1 MELEKVHL
9 VSSSF
14 GVAPCPPPP
23 LRPASKRH
31 NANTGDVQMELSH
44 AASCPF
50 VLRAVEYTALCYFLF
65 VGCWYV
71 WSTPIE
77 SRVFPVW
84 PEPQI
89 SKPRVVEKE
98 SPVGPRTP
106 DLGPKI
112 EVCDDTTLESE
123 LTEQNSHQNFGV
135 IIKDRDT
142 RHEVKMKGS
151 SQGLKVKPVYHPL
164 LQVKLH
170 LVRFF
175 RPFQRCPALYFYR
188 QGQAFKLSTEP
199 LHSFQEVF
207 GLETSHFQ
215 QFKCPPPP
223 QSTPSLRPLPNNK

>member
-1 MELEKVHL
+1 MVHSNRVPSVPRL
-9 VSSSF
+9 ARAANIQ
-14 GVAPCPPPP
+14 APS
-23 LRPASKRH
+23 RRERISGR
-31 NANTGDVQMELSH
+31 
-44 AASCPF
+44 
-50 VLRAVEYTALCYFLF
+50 
-65 VGCWYV
+65 
-71 WSTPIE
+71 TPD
-77 SRVFPVW
+77 
-84 PEPQI
+84 
-89 SKPRVVEKE
+89 
-98 SPVGPRTP
+98 P

-223 QSTPSLRPLPNNK
+223 SIHPFSPSAA